1 MVLSKGGHYL
11 DGLRSI
17 CWAMDQGSSTIW
29 DDESGHLLL
38 QLVSVRLLRL
48 WLPVLQRGRFIGH
61 VRQLSALPSR

>member
-38 QLVSVRLLRL
+38 
-48 WLPVLQRGRFIGH
+48 
-61 VRQLSALPSR
+61 